1 MKIFRQFLCVL
12 MLLFASNSAHA
23 HSYKQGDISIGHIW
37 ARATP
42 TGATTAAI
50 YVPLLNNGKE
60 TDSLIGASSELASK
74 IEIHQD
80 TNDNGIMKMQKLDAV
95 TLEPNKPVSLR
106 PNGTHLMV
114 FGLKQ
119 QLKEGG
125 MFPLTLQFEKAGSIK
140 VEAMIEGVGAMSE
153 SK

>member
-1 MKIFRQFLCVL
+1 MRKIAIFLILVTL
-12 MLLFASNSAHA
+12 ASAWHEAIA

-37 ARATP
+37 AHATP

-60 TDSLIGASSELASK
+60 PDSLIGASSDLASK

-80 TNDNGIMKMQKLDAV
+80 TNDNSIMKMQKLNSV
-95 TLEPNKPVSLR
+95 ILEPNKPVSLR
-106 PNGTHLMV
+106 PNGIHLMV

-125 MFPLTLQFEKAGSIK
+125 RFPLTLQFEKAGSIK
-140 VEAMIEGVGAMSE
+140 VEAMIEAISAMSE
-153 SK
+153 TH

>member
-1 MKIFRQFLCVL
+1 MK
-12 MLLFASNSAHA
+12 LLTLLIYIASILLSGSALA
-23 HSYKQGDISIGHIW
+23 HSYQQGDIRIGHIW

-42 TGATTAAI
+42 PGATAAAI

-60 TDSLIGASSELASK
+60 TDSLIGALSELASK

-80 TNDNGIMKMQKLDAV
+80 TNDNGIMKMQKLDSV
-95 TLEPNKPVSLR
+95 VLEPNKPVSLR
-106 PNGTHLMV
+106 PNGIHLMV